1 MRPHK
6 LTLGAFGPYAAEQVV
21 DFDQLDGRN
30 LFLITGPTGAGKTTV
45 FDAICFALFGRASS
59 MERDGA
65 ALRSHFAAGDAE
77 TFVELEFSLGH
88 KRYWVRRSPWQLRPK
103 KRGSGLTESEHDA
116 EFKEMAAGSVAISK
130 PAAVDPKIVE
140 TLGLTYEQFRQIVMV
155 PQGEFRKLITAGT
168 REREDI
174 FRKIFGTEQFLLIQ
188 NKLFEK
194 AKLLEQ
200 ELKSLQGQLEQ
211 TVRRIDPADDAE
223 LAGMLS
229 SQPYD
234 AAGILAGLERLLGRD
249 EIGAAA
255 LKDEL
260 DRLASRLQDKQ
271 KELFQAEELQRKLTA
286 RDAAAEAK
294 LQLENRKAEIEA
306 QRQQAERARKAAT
319 VRGAEENRQ
328 EWAARRQD
336 RQNKLSE
343 AAETLQQA
351 VRQLAVT
358 EAALAD
364 ERQRDPQRAELQAN
378 QTRLEGLVG
387 KVANL
392 DGRRSK
398 LAELARQA
406 EQAEAALVQQQQQ
419 MESHKQ
425 ALLACQAELEQARAA
440 VAEAPA
446 LQQRRDAAETSQTQI
461 DKLGVALKELA
472 GLAERFQE
480 AKQLLEQAEQRRE
493 QAETAFEAARN
504 LFLQQQ
510 AAVLAS
516 RLQPGSPCP
525 VCGSSEHPQPATAAG
540 DAASEAELK
549 ELEQT
554 QKTARS
560 EAEQGK
566 RQFDGIAG
574 ERQKQQLTADLL
586 LDALAA
592 GLRHAFDRIAQPDQ
606 LAWLREARTALQT
619 ELREL
624 RQRLLQLEQLK
635 QREQQLAADID
646 GKQRLTEQLEQQA
659 KQLTEAQSE
668 LLVAVRAEQELL
680 RQLEAELPESVRTQE
695 SLAEALQRNRA
706 ELQALQAALEQAA
719 EARANGDLKR
729 VKAETAKAAAQT
741 ALDEAA
747 AECVRVEEKFQ
758 AALVE
763 AGFADA
769 ADYVGA
775 RLEAAELLRLE
786 TAITDYFEQL
796 RSACDNFARIDA
808 ELAGVRLVEI
818 APLQQQ
824 LADLKQEID
833 RRNEQAAILYARQ
846 KSNRENLAQ
855 LSGLKSAFDGG
866 AAQYAI
872 ASDLAKVARGD
883 NSQRMSFERYILAAY
898 FDEIVAAANLRL
910 AKMTAGRYEMRR
922 IDEKGKGGGQFGL
935 ELEVLDFYTGKY
947 RHVKTLSG
955 GEGFKASLALALGL
969 ADVVQAHAG
978 CVVVD
983 TMFVDEGFGT
993 LDPESL
999 QSAINCLIDLQRSG
1013 RLVGIISHVPELKD
1027 EIDARLEV
1035 QAGNGGSSARFVIGC
1050 GASR

>member
-6 LTLGAFGPYAAEQVV
+6 LTLCAFGPYAAEQVI

-77 TFVELEFSLGH
+77 TFVELEFSLGD

-116 EFKEMAAGSVAISK
+116 EFRAMAEGSVSISK

-174 FRKIFGTEQFLLIQ
+174 FRKIFGTEQFLQIQ
-188 NKLFEK
+188 NKLFDK
-194 AKLLEQ
+194 ARLLEQ
-200 ELKSLQGQLEQ
+200 ELKNLQGQLEQ
-211 TVRRIDPADDAE
+211 TVRRIEPADDAE
-223 LAGMLS
+223 LARFLAS
-229 SQPYD
+229 LPYD
-234 AAGILAGLERLLGRD
+234 VTGILAGLGRLLDRDEGRAAGLKGEQERLAGQ
-249 EIGAAA
+249 
-255 LKDEL
+255 
-260 DRLASRLQDKQ
+260 LQEKQ
-271 KELFQAEELQRKLTA
+271 KELFQAEELQRKLAA
-286 RDAAAEAK
+286 REAAAATK
-294 LQLENRKAEIEA
+294 MQLESRKTEVEA

-328 EWAARRQD
+328 EWVARRQD
-336 RQNKLSE
+336 RQRKLVEATENLEQANKQLA
-343 AAETLQQA
+343 AAET
-351 VRQLAVT
+351 
-358 EAALAD
+358 ALAD

-387 KVANL
+387 KVADL
-392 DGRRSK
+392 DGRRQR
-398 LAELARQA
+398 LAELVRQA
-406 EQAEAALVQQQQQ
+406 AVAEAALVQQQQQ
-419 MESHKQ
+419 MENHKQ
-425 ALLACQAELEQARAA
+425 ALLACQGELEQARAA
-440 VAEAPA
+440 SAEAPA
-446 LQQRRDAAETSQTQI
+446 LQQRRDVAETSQAQI
-461 DKLGVALKELA
+461 DKLGLALKELS
-472 GLAERFQE
+472 GLAERFQASE
-480 AKQLLEQAEQRRE
+480 RQLVQAEQLREKAESAFELARSQFLQE
-493 QAETAFEAARN
+493 QAAF
-504 LFLQQQ
+504 
-510 AAVLAS
+510 LAT
-516 RLQPGSPCP
+516 RLQPGRPCP
-525 VCGSSEHPQPATAAG
+525 VCGSSDHPHPATGAD
-540 DAASEAELK
+540 DAPSESELK
-549 ELEQT
+549 ALEQAL
-554 QKTARS
+554 KTARA
-560 EAEQGK
+560 EAEQCK
-566 RQFDGIAG
+566 RQFDEISG

-586 LDALAA
+586 LEALPADLRQAFVPIAA
-592 GLRHAFDRIAQPDQ
+592 AEKLN
-606 LAWLREARTALQT
+606 WLRQARTTLQT

-624 RQRLLQLEQLK
+624 RQQLQRLEQLK
-635 QREQQLAADID
+635 QREQQLATDID
-646 GKQRLTEQLEQQA
+646 GKNRLTEQLEQQA
-659 KQLTEAQSE
+659 KQLAETRSE
-668 LLVAVRAEQELL
+668 LLVAVQAEQELL
-680 RQLEAELPESVRTQE
+680 SRLEAELPQTVRSQ
-695 SLAEALQRNRA
+695 SALAEALRQNQA
-706 ELQALQAALEQAA
+706 ELQALQTALEQAV
-719 EARANGDLKR
+719 EAKTSDELKR
-729 VKAETAKAAAQT
+729 VQAETAKAAAQIS
-741 ALDEAA
+741 LEEAA
-747 AECVRVEEKFQ
+747 AECDRAGEKFLT
-758 AALVE
+758 ALTE

-769 ADYVGA
+769 ADYNGA

-808 ELAGVRLVEI
+808 ELAGAQMVET

-824 LADLKQEID
+824 LAELKLEME
-833 RRNEQAAILYARQ
+833 RCGEQAAELYARQ
-846 KSNRENLAQ
+846 KANRENLAQ
-855 LSGLKSAFDGG
+855 LTGLKQGFDRS

-872 ASDLAKVARGD
+872 ASDLSKVARGD
-883 NSQRMSFERYILAAY
+883 NNQRMSFERYILAAY

-978 CVVVD
+978 GVAVD

-1027 EIDARLEV
+1027 EIGARLEV
-1035 QAGNGGSSARFVIGC
+1035 QTGNGGSAARFVIG
-1050 GASR
+1050 

>member
-6 LTLGAFGPYAAEQVV
+6 LTLCAFGPYAAEQVI

-77 TFVELEFSLGH
+77 TFVELEFSLGD

-116 EFKEMAAGSVAISK
+116 EFRAMAEGSVSISK

-174 FRKIFGTEQFLLIQ
+174 FRKIFGTEQFLQIQ
-188 NKLFEK
+188 NKLFDK
-194 AKLLEQ
+194 ARLLEQ

-211 TVRRIDPADDAE
+211 TVRRIEPADDAE
-223 LAGMLS
+223 LAGFLAS
-229 SQPYD
+229 LPYD
-234 AAGILAGLERLLGRD
+234 VAGILAGLGRLLDRDEGRTAGLKGEQERLAGQ
-249 EIGAAA
+249 
-255 LKDEL
+255 
-260 DRLASRLQDKQ
+260 LQEKQ
-271 KELFQAEELQRKLTA
+271 KELFQAEELQRKLAA
-286 RDAAAEAK
+286 REAAAATK
-294 LQLENRKAEIEA
+294 MQLESRKTEVEA

-328 EWAARRQD
+328 EWVARRQD
-336 RQNKLSE
+336 RQRKLVEATENLEQANKQLA
-343 AAETLQQA
+343 AAET
-351 VRQLAVT
+351 
-358 EAALAD
+358 ALAD

-387 KVANL
+387 KVADL
-392 DGRRSK
+392 DGRRQR
-398 LAELARQA
+398 LAELVRQA
-406 EQAEAALVQQQQQ
+406 AVAEAALVQQQQQ
-419 MESHKQ
+419 MENHKQ
-425 ALLACQAELEQARAA
+425 ALLACQGELEQARAA
-440 VAEAPA
+440 SAEAPA
-446 LQQRRDAAETSQTQI
+446 LQQRRDVAETSQAQI
-461 DKLGVALKELA
+461 DKLGLALKELS
-472 GLAERFQE
+472 GLAERFQASE
-480 AKQLLEQAEQRRE
+480 RQLVQAEQLREKAESAFELARSQFLQE
-493 QAETAFEAARN
+493 QAAF
-504 LFLQQQ
+504 
-510 AAVLAS
+510 LAT
-516 RLQPGSPCP
+516 RLQPGRPCP
-525 VCGSSEHPQPATAAG
+525 VCGSSDHPHPATGAD
-540 DAASEAELK
+540 DAPSESELK
-549 ELEQT
+549 ALEQAL
-554 QKTARS
+554 KTARA
-560 EAEQGK
+560 EAEQCK
-566 RQFDGIAG
+566 RQFDEISG

-586 LDALAA
+586 LEALPADLRQAFVPIAA
-592 GLRHAFDRIAQPDQ
+592 AEKLN
-606 LAWLREARTALQT
+606 WLRQARTTLQT

-624 RQRLLQLEQLK
+624 RQQLQRLEQLK
-635 QREQQLAADID
+635 QREQQLATDID
-646 GKQRLTEQLEQQA
+646 GKNRLTEQLEQQA
-659 KQLTEAQSE
+659 KQLAETRSE

-680 RQLEAELPESVRTQE
+680 RRLEAELPQTVRSQ
-695 SLAEALQRNRA
+695 SALAEALRQNQA
-706 ELQALQAALEQAA
+706 ELQALQTALEQAV
-719 EARANGDLKR
+719 EAKTSDELKR
-729 VKAETAKAAAQT
+729 VQAETAKAAAQIS
-741 ALDEAA
+741 LEEAA
-747 AECVRVEEKFQ
+747 AECDRAGEKFLT
-758 AALVE
+758 ALTE
-763 AGFADA
+763 AGFADV
-769 ADYVGA
+769 ADYNGA

-786 TAITDYFEQL
+786 AAITDYFEQL

-808 ELAGVRLVEI
+808 ELAGAQMVET

-824 LADLKQEID
+824 LAELKLAMD
-833 RRNEQAAILYARQ
+833 RCGEQAAELYARQ
-846 KSNRENLAQ
+846 KANRENLAQ
-855 LSGLKSAFDGG
+855 LSGLKQGFDRS

-872 ASDLAKVARGD
+872 ASDLSKVARGD
-883 NSQRMSFERYILAAY
+883 NNQRMSFERYILAAY

-978 CVVVD
+978 GVAVD

-1027 EIDARLEV
+1027 EIGARLEV
-1035 QAGNGGSSARFVIGC
+1035 QTGNGGSAARFVIG
-1050 GASR
+1050 

>member
-6 LTLGAFGPYAAEQVV
+6 LTLCAFGPYAAEQVI
-21 DFDQLDGRN
+21 DFDQLGGRN

-45 FDAICFALFGRASS
+45 FDAICFALYGRASS

-77 TFVELEFSLGH
+77 TFVELEFSLGD
-88 KRYWVRRSPWQLRPK
+88 KRYRVRRSPWQLRPK

-116 EFKEMAAGSVAISK
+116 EFKEMVAGSVTISK
-130 PAAVDPKIVE
+130 PAAVDPKVVE

-188 NKLFEK
+188 NKLFDK

-211 TVRRIDPADDAE
+211 TVRRIEPADDDE
-223 LAGMLS
+223 LGGLLAS
-229 SQPYD
+229 PPYD
-234 AAGILAGLERLLGRD
+234 VAGVLVGLEQLLSRD
-249 EIGAAA
+249 EARAAA
-255 LKDEL
+255 LKSEQE
-260 DRLASRLQDKQ
+260 RLTEQLQDKQ
-271 KELFQAEELQRKLTA
+271 KELFQAEELQRKLAA

-294 LQLENRKAEIEA
+294 QRLESRKTEVEA

-319 VRGAEENRQ
+319 VRSAEENRQ

-336 RQNKLSE
+336 RERKLTE
-343 AAETLQQA
+343 ASETLQTA
-351 VRQLAVT
+351 NRKLSAA

-364 ERQRDPQRAELQAN
+364 ERQRDSQRSELQAQ

-387 KVANL
+387 KVADL
-392 DGRRSK
+392 DSRRER
-398 LAELARQA
+398 LAELAHQA
-406 EQAEAALVQQQQQ
+406 AQAEAALTQQQQQ
-419 MESHKQ
+419 LENHKQ
-425 ALLACQAELEQARAA
+425 ALLACQSELEQARAA
-440 VAEAPA
+440 ATETPA
-446 LQQRRDAAETSQTQI
+446 LQQRRDAAEASQAQI
-461 DKLGVALKELA
+461 DKLGVALKELS
-472 GLAERFQE
+472 GLAERFQLAE
-480 AKQLLEQAEQRRE
+480 QRLTQAEQQRE

-504 LFLQQQ
+504 VFLQQQ
-510 AAVLAS
+510 AAFLAT
-516 RLQPGSPCP
+516 RLQSGSPCP
-525 VCGSSEHPQPATAAG
+525 VCGSPDHPRPATG
-540 DAASEAELK
+540 DGNAASESELK
-549 ELEQT
+549 ALEQT
-554 QKTARS
+554 LKTART
-560 EAEQGK
+560 EAEQCK
-566 RQFDGIAG
+566 RQFDEIGGA
-574 ERQKQQLTADLL
+574 RQKQQLMADLL
-586 LDALAA
+586 REALAA
-592 GLRHAFDRIAQPDQ
+592 ELRQSFVQIAATER
-606 LAWLREARTALQT
+606 LNWLREARTALQS

-624 RQRLLQLEQLK
+624 RQQLLRLERLK
-635 QREQQLAADID
+635 EREQQLTADID
-646 GKQRLTEQLEQQA
+646 GKNRLSDQLEQQA
-659 KQLTEAQSE
+659 KQLAEARGE

-680 RQLEAELPESVRTQE
+680 RQLEAELPQTVRSQPA
-695 SLAEALQRNRA
+695 LAEALRQNQA

-719 EARANGDLKR
+719 EAQSTGELKR
-729 VKAETAKAAAQT
+729 VQAETAKAAAQT

-747 AECVRVEEKFQ
+747 TECVRAEEKFL
-758 AALVE
+758 AALAE

-769 ADYVGA
+769 SDYTGA
-775 RLEAAELLRLE
+775 RLEAAQLLRLE
-786 TAITDYFEQL
+786 TALTDYFEQL

-808 ELAGVRLVEI
+808 ELAGVQLVET

-824 LADLKQEID
+824 LAELKLEMD
-833 RRNEQAAILYARQ
+833 RRSEQAAVLYARQ
-846 KSNRENLAQ
+846 KNNRENLAQ
-855 LSGLKSAFDGG
+855 MAGLKSAFERGV
-866 AAQYAI
+866 AQYAV

-978 CVVVD
+978 GVSVD

-1027 EIDARLEV
+1027 EIGARLEV
-1035 QAGNGGSSARFVIGC
+1035 QTGNGGSAARFVIG
-1050 GASR
+1050 

>member
-6 LTLGAFGPYAAEQVV
+6 LTLGAFGPYASEQVI

-30 LFLITGPTGAGKTTV
+30 LFLITGPTGAGKTSV

-59 MERDGA
+59 MERDGS

-77 TFVELEFSLGH
+77 TFVELEFSLGDR
-88 KRYWVRRSPWQLRPK
+88 KYWVRRSPWQLRPK

-188 NKLFEK
+188 NKLFDK

-211 TVRRIDPADDAE
+211 TVRRIEPADDAE
-223 LAGMLS
+223 LAGLLAS
-229 SQPYD
+229 PPYD
-234 AAGILAGLERLLGRD
+234 ATGILAGLKKLLTRD
-249 EIGAAA
+249 ENGAAT
-255 LKDEL
+255 LKGEL
-260 DRLASRLQDKQ
+260 DRLAAQLQGKQ
-271 KELFQAEELQRKLTA
+271 KELFQAEELQRKLAA
-286 RDAAAEAK
+286 RDAAAAAK
-294 LQLENRKAEIEA
+294 LQLEGRKAEIEA

-336 RQNKLSE
+336 RQNKLTE
-343 AAETLQQA
+343 AAGALQHA
-351 VRQLAVT
+351 GRQLAAV
-358 EAALAD
+358 EAALTT
-364 ERQRDPQRAELQAN
+364 ERQRDPQRSELQAN
-378 QTRLEGLVG
+378 QTRLEGLAG
-387 KVANL
+387 KVADL
-392 DGRRSK
+392 DGRRQR
-398 LAELARQA
+398 LTELTSRSAQA
-406 EQAEAALVQQQQQ
+406 EQALSRQQQQL
-419 MESHKQ
+419 ELHKQ

-440 VAEAPA
+440 ATELPS
-446 LQQRRDAAETSQTQI
+446 LQQRLGAAETSQAQI
-461 DKLGVALKELA
+461 DKLGVALKELS
-472 GLAERFQE
+472 GLAERFQ
-480 AKQLLEQAEQRRE
+480 AAEQRWQQTEQRRE

-504 LFLQQQ
+504 LFLQEQ
-510 AAVLAS
+510 AAVLAT

-525 VCGSSEHPQPATAAG
+525 VCGSSEHPHPATGAG
-540 DAASEAELK
+540 NAGSEGELK
-549 ELEQT
+549 ALEQAL
-554 QKTARS
+554 KTARS

-566 RQFDGIAG
+566 RQFDEIGG
-574 ERQKQQLTADLL
+574 ERQKQQLTAELL
-586 LDALAA
+586 LEALAA
-592 GLRHAFDRIAQPDQ
+592 DLRQAFGRIAAADQ
-606 LAWLREARTALQT
+606 LGWLREARTALQS

-635 QREQQLAADID
+635 QREQQLTADID
-646 GKQRLTEQLEQQA
+646 GKQRLGEQLEQQA
-659 KQLTEAQSE
+659 KQLTEARSE

-680 RQLEAELPESVRTQE
+680 RQLEAELPQTVRTQPA
-695 SLAEALQRNRA
+695 LTEALRQNQA
-706 ELQALQAALEQAA
+706 ELQTLQAALEQAV
-719 EARANGDLKR
+719 EARATGELNR
-729 VKAETAKAAAQT
+729 VQAETAMAAAQA
-741 ALDEAA
+741 ALNEAA
-747 AECVRVEEKFQ
+747 AESVRADEKFQ
-758 AALVE
+758 AALAE

-769 ADYVGA
+769 ADYAGA

-808 ELAGVRLVEI
+808 ELADVRLVEI
-818 APLQQQ
+818 APIEQQ
-824 LADLKQEID
+824 LAELKQEID
-833 RRNEQAAILYARQ
+833 RCNEQTAILYARQ
-846 KSNRENLAQ
+846 KSNPENFAQ
-855 LSGLKSAFDGG
+855 LAGLKSAFDGG

-872 ASDLAKVARGD
+872 ASDLARVARGD

-978 CVVVD
+978 GVVVD

-1050 GASR
+1050 NASR

>member
-6 LTLGAFGPYAAEQVV
+6 LTLCAFGPYAAEQVI

-77 TFVELEFSLGH
+77 TFVELEFSLGD

-116 EFKEMAAGSVAISK
+116 EFRAMAEGSVSISK

-174 FRKIFGTEQFLLIQ
+174 FRKIFGTEQFLQIQ
-188 NKLFEK
+188 NKLFDK
-194 AKLLEQ
+194 ARLLEQ

-211 TVRRIDPADDAE
+211 TVRRIEPADDAE
-223 LAGMLS
+223 LAGLLAS
-229 SQPYD
+229 IPYD
-234 AAGILAGLERLLGRD
+234 VTGILAGLGRLLDRD
-249 EIGAAA
+249 EGRAAG
-255 LKDEL
+255 LKGEQ
-260 DRLASRLQDKQ
+260 DRLTGQLQDKQ
-271 KELFQAEELQRKLTA
+271 KELFQAEELQRKLAA
-286 RDAAAEAK
+286 REVAAQIK
-294 LQLENRKAEIEA
+294 LRLESRKTEVEG
-306 QRQQAERARKAAT
+306 QRQLAERARKAST

-328 EWAARRQD
+328 EWVARRQD
-336 RQNKLSE
+336 RQRKLVEATENLEQANKQLA
-343 AAETLQQA
+343 AAET
-351 VRQLAVT
+351 
-358 EAALAD
+358 ALAD

-387 KVANL
+387 KVADL
-392 DGRRSK
+392 DGRRQR
-398 LAELARQA
+398 LAELVRRAA
-406 EQAEAALVQQQQQ
+406 VAEAAMVQQQQQ
-419 MESHKQ
+419 MENHKQ
-425 ALLACQAELEQARAA
+425 SLLACQSELEQARAA
-440 VAEAPA
+440 AAEAPA
-446 LQQRRDAAETSQTQI
+446 LQQRRDAAETSQAQI
-461 DKLGVALKELA
+461 DKLGLTLKELS
-472 GLAERFQE
+472 GLAERFQAAE
-480 AKQLLEQAEQRRE
+480 RQLAQAEQLRE
-493 QAETAFEAARN
+493 KAEASFELART
-504 LFLQQQ
+504 LFLQEQ
-510 AAVLAS
+510 AAFLS
-516 RLQPGSPCP
+516 TRLQPGRPCP
-525 VCGSSEHPQPATAAG
+525 VCGSSDHPHPATGAG
-540 DAASEAELK
+540 DAPAESELK
-549 ELEQT
+549 ALEQT
-554 QKTARS
+554 LKTARA
-560 EAEQGK
+560 EAEQCR
-566 RQFDGIAG
+566 RQFDEISG

-586 LDALAA
+586 LEALPADLQQALIPIAA
-592 GLRHAFDRIAQPDQ
+592 TEKLN
-606 LAWLREARTALQT
+606 WLRQARTNLQS

-624 RQRLLQLEQLK
+624 RQQLQRLEQLK
-635 QREQQLAADID
+635 QREQQLATDIE
-646 GKQRLTEQLEQQA
+646 GKNRLTEQLEQQA
-659 KQLTEAQSE
+659 KQLAETRSE
-668 LLVAVRAEQELL
+668 LLVAVQAEQELL
-680 RQLEAELPESVRTQE
+680 SRLEAELPQTVRSQ
-695 SLAEALQRNRA
+695 SALAEALRQNQA
-706 ELQALQAALEQAA
+706 ELQALQTALEQAV
-719 EARANGDLKR
+719 EAKTSDELKR
-729 VKAETAKAAAQT
+729 VQAETAKAAAQT
-741 ALDEAA
+741 ALEEAA
-747 AECVRVEEKFQ
+747 AECDRAGEKFLT
-758 AALVE
+758 ALNE

-769 ADYVGA
+769 ADYNGA
-775 RLEAAELLRLE
+775 RMEAAELLRLE
-786 TAITDYFEQL
+786 AAITDYFEQL

-808 ELAGVRLVEI
+808 ELAGAQMVET

-824 LADLKQEID
+824 LAELKLEME
-833 RRNEQAAILYARQ
+833 RCGEQAAELYARQ
-846 KSNRENLAQ
+846 KANRENLAQ
-855 LSGLKSAFDGG
+855 LTGLKQGFDRS

-872 ASDLAKVARGD
+872 ASDLSKVARGD
-883 NSQRMSFERYILAAY
+883 NNQRMSFERYILAAY

-978 CVVVD
+978 GVAVD

-1035 QAGNGGSSARFVIGC
+1035 QTGNGGSAARFVIGC
-1050 GASR
+1050 GGSR